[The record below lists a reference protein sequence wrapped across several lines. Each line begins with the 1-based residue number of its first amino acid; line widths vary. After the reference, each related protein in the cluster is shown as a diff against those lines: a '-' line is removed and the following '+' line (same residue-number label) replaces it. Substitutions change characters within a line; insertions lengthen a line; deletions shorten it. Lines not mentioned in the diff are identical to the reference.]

1 MRSQDA
7 ASPAK
12 RIQPAGEPRSC
23 RSASTD
29 HASDTFAYVVDGKPI
44 VRFGPRAPDSRS
56 GSDPDRFIAE
66 MHQAGLD
73 RDHDIDGPSVDFP
86 IPSSF
91 APASG
96 ITSLPF
102 CPFLDK
108 KKPPPPRRKA
118 RAAAVPGGA
127 PSRVSARQGPLPAV
141 GQVRRG
147 RRITQMEPADDRCQV
162 APVVPGGLA
171 AFEKLACVVAWWRD
185 ARTRTAASGL
195 RSRAAASAMVMRSGL
210 SMRSTP
216 RYAERPSASCA

>member
-29 HASDTFAYVVDGKPI
+29 YASDTFAYVVDGKPI

-66 MHQAGLD
+66 MRQAGLD

-96 ITSLPF
+96 ITSLTF
-102 CPFLDK
+102 CPLLDK

-127 PSRVSARQGPLPAV
+127 PSRVSARQGPYLQWGRSAGDAGSPRWSRRTIVARSRQSYQAVLP
-141 GQVRRG
+141 RLRSL
-147 RRITQMEPADDRCQV
+147 R
-162 APVVPGGLA
+162 
-171 AFEKLACVVAWWRD
+171 AWWRGGVMP
-185 ARTRTAASGL
+185 ARG
-195 RSRAAASAMVMRSGL
+195 
-210 SMRSTP
+210 
-216 RYAERPSASCA
+216 RPPPAYGAGPQRRRW